1 MERRLLTWQKINQNQ
16 GQQTQQAAGTA
27 QAQTPTAQQNQSN
40 QQGAAPAIDYGKI
53 QQMLDGTLAAKED
66 TALKAYFK
74 QQGLSQ
80 QEVEQAIAA
89 FKQQKAANTPDV
101 GAMQTQLT
109 QAQEAAKQAQIQNAA
124 ILAAVSLGIDAKT
137 IPYILKMADL
147 SQAVGQDGKVNEEN
161 LKAALNKVLEDV
173 PGLKPQAAGTT
184 GFVQVGA
191 ASGNAGAGQAQQA
204 TQTQQTGVPA
214 KRWNRWNN

>member
-1 MERRLLTWQKINQNQ
+1 MAETNQNQ

-27 QAQTPTAQQNQSN
+27 QAQTPAAQQNQSN

-53 QQMLDGTLAAKED
+53 QQMLDGTLVAKED

-80 QEVEQAIAA
+80 AEVEQAIAA

-101 GAMQTQLT
+101 GAMQAQMA
-109 QAQEAAKQAQIQNAA
+109 QAQAAAQQAQINSAA
-124 ILAAVSLGIDAKT
+124 VMAAVSLGIEAST
-137 IPYILKMADL
+137 IPYVIKMADF
-147 SQAVGQDGKVNEEN
+147 SQVAGQDGKINEET

-173 PGLKPQAAGTT
+173 PALKPQASAAS

-191 ASGNAGAGQAQQA
+191 ASGSQGTGQAQQA
-204 TQTQQTGVPA
+204 TQTQQTTVA
-214 KRWNRWNN
+214 TKRWNRWNN